1 MAVSRGHCYGSESAE
16 SRRRRGSTDDAGL
29 RRRCLTMVKQ
39 QRTRLYILRRCVSM
53 LLCWHAHSLSD

>member
-1 MAVSRGHCYGSESAE
+1 MAVSPGHCYGSESAE
-16 SRRRRGSTDDAGL
+16 SRRRSTDDAGL
-29 RRRCLTMVKQ
+29 RRRCRTMVKQ